1 MRKINWNPVS
11 NDLPLEDSGDQ
22 DDPKWLGSPE
32 GGRRVSELEGVP
44 KGKTKSPERGQWSDG
59 RGSIPRR
66 EKPPPR
72 IPNPLGIPHPSYQPH
87 PPNRWT
93 LAGKANL
100 SRKEVRK
107 KGTSNNSLKTPIT
120 ILKSNLNIQRHGPP
134 QGFSCSRSELNHSS
148 KKPRY
153 KSKGPNRHGPPQ
165 GFSYPS

>member
-1 MRKINWNPVS
+1 MNLKWKAQKGIWNPVS

-32 GGRRVSELEGVP
+32 GGRRVSELVGVP
-44 KGKTKSPERGQWSDG
+44 KGKIKSPERGQWSDG

-107 KGTSNNSLKTPIT
+107 NGTTNNSLRTKLPYNIKISPQHSM
-120 ILKSNLNIQRHGPP
+120 ILSATRILAPFQRVWTQP
-134 QGFSCSRSELNHSS
+134 FL
-148 KKPRY
+148 
-153 KSKGPNRHGPPQ
+153 
-165 GFSYPS
+165 